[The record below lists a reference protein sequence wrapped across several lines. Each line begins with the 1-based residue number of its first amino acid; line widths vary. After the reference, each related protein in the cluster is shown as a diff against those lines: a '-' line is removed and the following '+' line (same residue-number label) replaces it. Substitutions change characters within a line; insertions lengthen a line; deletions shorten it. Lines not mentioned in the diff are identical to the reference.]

1 MSNDD
6 PFAGV
11 ASAPVG
17 NDPFAGVASIP
28 ARTDDAAEQAGS
40 SPDQQLSR
48 FLQEHFN
55 PNAIAMKARSVGYSG
70 LDPDERQF
78 IDQQYGSSQASKSM
92 TLDQAHKAM
101 DARAGIIAENPSL
114 SALMPAT
121 ADALAEGRGYPERML
136 ASGKDL
142 LTLVPRTAAGIG
154 NGLGELAGSLIG
166 GASLGDALRGSGDAY
181 MQGLR
186 SPVDA
191 AQESSA
197 YAPWMQ
203 QKLANPGLY
212 ASMAEDPLTMASVAI
227 PALAESRLGAPLGRL
242 GEGAIA
248 SGMSYGRN
256 VADRLMRG
264 DESPFAESPGQTLA
278 DAAPLG
284 LSVMGPVAAEVAGG
298 LGSKLMGAG
307 NEMFRK
313 MVKPAPMKNGGAE
326 VEGLNQALEAGL
338 LPKLAGFGLSV
349 GGAGRRYLGKV
360 LPAIGEQYP
369 AALEGANA
377 TGKTVNANDVLR
389 ETIDRLAESGASRS
403 DVMAPGDAGKA
414 AYWVGDYLTAPQ
426 QESAYRASMFGAEPA
441 GAVAKEVELL
451 PSQAH
456 RMKSALAEQAFS
468 RDPSETTPLYARLLA
483 NKFASAIL
491 RRRLGDISPEYAA
504 LNEKA
509 APYYAAE
516 DAMIR
521 AASTGGNRNLL
532 SLGTLLHPLASL
544 QEAPIVARGLWE
556 AGSGMRGLG
565 GYVTPLS
572 RGIAPALSP
581 LLGTER

>member
-1 MSNDD
+1 MPIFVIDGDKYEFQNEAEAVAHADSVGANEIH
-6 PFAGV
+6 PAEMQNQGGALALSPGGV
-11 ASAPVG
+11 
-17 NDPFAGVASIP
+17 
-28 ARTDDAAEQAGS
+28 
-40 SPDQQLSR
+40 
-48 FLQEHFN
+48 
-55 PNAIAMKARSVGYSG
+55 KARALEVGYSG
-70 LDPDERQF
+70 LNDAEKAAVDSA
-78 IDQQYGSSQASKSM
+78 YGSSRASKSM
-92 TLDQAHKAM
+92 SLDEVRRAM
-101 DARAGIIAENPSL
+101 DAKAGIIAENPGL
-114 SALMPAT
+114 SALLPAT

-142 LTLVPRTAAGIG
+142 LTLAPRVAAGVG
-154 NGLGELAGSLIG
+154 NGLGEFGGQLWGGST
-166 GASLGDALRGSGDAY
+166 LGDALMGSGEAY

-186 SPVDA
+186 SPTDA

-197 YAPWMQ
+197 YAPWVQ
-203 QKLANPGLY
+203 QKLFSPALY
-212 ASMAEDPLTMASVAI
+212 AAMAEDPLTMASAAI
-227 PALAESRLGAPLGRL
+227 PAMAGSRLASPLGRL
-242 GEGAIA
+242 GEGIIA

-256 VADRLMRG
+256 VADRLSHG
-264 DESPFAESPGQTLA
+264 EVAPFVESPGEALA

-284 LSVMGPVAAEVAGG
+284 LSTVGAAFPG

-307 NEMFRK
+307 NELLRK

-338 LPKLAGFGLSV
+338 LPKLAGWRLSV
-349 GGAGRRYLGKV
+349 GGAGSRYLVKI

-369 AALEGANA
+369 AVLEGADA
-377 TGKTVNANDVLR
+377 TGKTVNANEVLR

-426 QESAYRASMFGAEPA
+426 QAGAYRTSMFGAEPA
-441 GAVAKEVELL
+441 GAVAREVELL

-483 NKFASAIL
+483 NKFASDGL
-491 RRRLGDISPEYAA
+491 RRRLGGIFPEYAA
-504 LNEKA
+504 LNERA

-516 DAMIR
+516 YAMIR

-532 SLGTLLHPLASL
+532 SLGTLMHPLASL
-544 QEAPIVARGLWE
+544 QEAPIVARSLWE
-556 AGSGMRGLG
+556 AGRVMSGLG
-565 GYVTPLS
+565 GYATPLS
-572 RGIAPALSP
+572 RGIVPAISP
-581 LLGTER
+581 ILGAGR